1 MATQAIGNAPSG
13 RFIKTYLLIWGFLAA
28 GALTYLATLAWQPG
42 PMAPAPRQPQTSEP
56 DPGLRA
62 MSRALAEVRT
72 IGQTVTELQKDVS
85 HLKGAAEQ
93 RDAQEKEVRSRLS
106 ALEERVTTMPVTVA
120 TPAPPPTA
128 KQKAAEKAAQIKA
141 AAAQQKAAQ
150 AKAAA
155 PRIISVAEP
164 PASAPAPAV
173 KANAAPAP
181 LVTGSIAQP
190 QATIVFGEPVV
201 TKARESVFGVQLA
214 AAPSIDALRL
224 SWSLLLERHG
234 AALATLQPRVVRPR
248 TEGAPYRLVA
258 GPLPSMAEANQICGE
273 LRAQQASCASTD
285 FVGEPL

>member
-42 PMAPAPRQPQTSEP
+42 LVAPGPRQPQMTEP

-72 IGQTVTELQKDVS
+72 IGQTVTELQKDVG

-93 RDAQEKEVRSRLS
+93 RDAQEKVVQSRLS

-120 TPAPPPTA
+120 TPAPPTA
-128 KQKAAEKAAQIKA
+128 KQKAAEKAAQLKA
-141 AAAQQKAAQ
+141 AAAQQKAQ
-150 AKAAA
+150 PKAAA
-155 PRIISVAEP
+155 PRIISVAQP
-164 PASAPAPAV
+164 PAQAPVQGV

-201 TKARESVFGVQLA
+201 TKARDAFGVQLA

-234 AALATLQPRVVRPR
+234 AALATLQPRFVRPR

-258 GPLPSMAEANQICGE
+258 GPLPTMAEANQICGE

-285 FVGEPL
+285 FIGEPL